1 MAGFVKSRGRSVI
14 YCCGKYYEPDK
25 TVQLLPD
32 FKYKDR
38 KLEIMVCPQCGG
50 LVAVLTQ
57 FNVLT
62 QKYDTYRPKRKR
74 TLDFIKKALEG
85 KLDTVK
91 VKYGTR
97 EKAAFVYGVN
107 RQAKNGKI
115 YQYAVD
121 FNGTKKLVKVIG

>member
-1 MAGFVKSRGRSVI
+1 MYLLKS
-14 YCCGKYYEPDK
+14 
-25 TVQLLPD
+25 
-32 FKYKDR
+32 
-38 KLEIMVCPQCGG
+38 
-50 LVAVLTQ
+50 
-57 FNVLT
+57 
-62 QKYDTYRPKRKR
+62 KR